1 MKIFVAIAG
10 LVIGLPGCSENDKTS
25 VTTTMFDESVYQ
37 ELKSWR
43 TQPRMMLDALP
54 RAFLPLAGDGFVVIP
69 SRFSKFKKL
78 LSVDLQE
85 IRKIVELMNEHG
97 LTHFDLSKKD
107 FQLKLKK
114 GADLD
119 ELGALFAKMPQAPAQ
134 IAAPAAALAPAA
146 GAAPA
151 AAEGAEITS
160 PMVGTFYR
168 KPAPD
173 APNFV
178 EVGSTVSE
186 GQTLCIIEAMKVM
199 NEIKAE
205 RSGTICAL
213 VAEDSNPVQYG
224 DVLFRIK

>member
-1 MKIFVAIAG
+1 M
-10 LVIGLPGCSENDKTS
+10 
-25 VTTTMFDESVYQ
+25 
-37 ELKSWR
+37 ELN
-43 TQPRMMLDALP
+43 
-54 RAFLPLAGDGFVVIP
+54 
-69 SRFSKFKKL
+69 
-78 LSVDLQE
+78 E

-107 FQLKLKK
+107 FHLKLKK
-114 GADLD
+114 GPDME
-119 ELGALFAKMPQAPAQ
+119 ELGALFASMPSAPQHSAPAPQ
-134 IAAPAAALAPAA
+134 LSAATPSAAAPAAAP
-146 GAAPA
+146 
-151 AAEGAEITS
+151 AAEGSEITS

-178 EVGSTVSE
+178 EVGTAVSE

-213 VAEDSNPVQYG
+213 VATDGNPVQYG